1 MDEQEEPVEMN
12 DDLRELSYY
21 DLVAGEEIILIKT
34 E

>member
-1 MDEQEEPVEMN
+1 MDEQEPVEMD

>member
-1 MDEQEEPVEMN
+1 MDEQEPVEMN

-21 DLVAGEEIILIKT
+21 DLAAGDEIILVKT